1 MYLTG
6 RDSGQQ
12 SVTRDRGFAV
22 INAMGVLEA
31 NLNITQ
37 AATITV
43 VFQSIRPS
51 PVPSLV
57 DADEI
62 SCLSLGPV
70 RPGAKASG

>member
-6 RDSGQQ
+6 RASGQQ

-31 NLNITQ
+31 NLNTQ